1 MKIFEQPKQQEW
13 ASIISRPVM
22 DDTALRATV
31 RTVLDDVRVRGDE
44 AIIEYTEKFDGVL
57 LKDFAFDE
65 NELIEAEAALSHE
78 LKTAIQTAAEN
89 ITTFHQAQLQAPS
102 VIETMPGVR
111 CWRKS
116 VGIETVGIYIPG
128 GTAPLFSTVLM
139 LGIPAHLAG
148 CKRIVLCSPPD
159 KNGQLH
165 PAIIYAAKLVG
176 VTHIYKI
183 GGVQAIA
190 AMAYGTRTV
199 PKVFK
204 IFGPGNQYV
213 TCAKQLVQMEGLA
226 IDMPAGP
233 SEVCVLADASAN
245 PDFVAADLLSQ
256 AEHGADSQVLL
267 VSTDK
272 QMIPRVLDAVAKQL
286 DALPRRVLAAKALE
300 HSRAVYLPDVK
311 EAIALVN
318 AYAAEHLIIA
328 MDNAAEVAEQIVNAG
343 SVFIGHYSPES
354 VGDYASGTNHTLP
367 TNGFAHAYSGVSVD
381 AFVKKITYQQL
392 SQQGLDNIAETV
404 RLMAEAEGLD
414 AHARAVIIRKQHLEA
429 SS

>member
-13 ASIISRPVM
+13 ASIIARPVM

-31 RTVLDDVRVRGDE
+31 RNVLDDVRVRGDE
-44 AIIEYTEKFDGVL
+44 AIIDYTEKFDGVL

-78 LKTAIQTAAEN
+78 LKIAIQTAAEN

-102 VIETMPGVR
+102 VIETMPGVQ

-159 KNGQLH
+159 RNGQLH

-190 AMAYGTRTV
+190 AMAYGTKTV
-199 PKVFK
+199 PKVYK

-233 SEVCVLADASAN
+233 SEVCVFADGSAN

-256 AEHGADSQVLL
+256 AEHGVDSQVLF
-267 VSTDK
+267 VS
-272 QMIPRVLDAVAKQL
+272 
-286 DALPRRVLAAKALE
+286 
-300 HSRAVYLPDVK
+300 
-311 EAIALVN
+311 
-318 AYAAEHLIIA
+318 
-328 MDNAAEVAEQIVNAG
+328 
-343 SVFIGHYSPES
+343 
-354 VGDYASGTNHTLP
+354 
-367 TNGFAHAYSGVSVD
+367 
-381 AFVKKITYQQL
+381 
-392 SQQGLDNIAETV
+392 
-404 RLMAEAEGLD
+404 
-414 AHARAVIIRKQHLEA
+414 
-429 SS
+429 

>member
-31 RTVLDDVRVRGDE
+31 RTVLDDVRVRGGE

-199 PKVFK
+199 PKVYK

-267 VSTDK
+267 VSTDQ

-286 DALPRRVLAAKALE
+286 ESLPRKALAAKALE
-300 HSRAVYLPDVK
+300 HSRAVYLPDEE
-311 EAIALVN
+311 EAISLVN

-328 MDNAAEVAEQIVNAG
+328 MDNAAKVAEQIVNAG

-392 SQQGLDNIAETV
+392 SQQGLNNIAETV

-414 AHARAVIIRKQHLEA
+414 AHARAVTIRQTQN
-429 SS
+429 